1 MPISRAV
8 SGSCETARIA
18 RPIRDW
24 LTNADNAAAS
34 ASETTM
40 MSRPVHR
47 SGTVPPGTGISQ
59 VPGTKTSGNGS
70 AEVAPG

>member
-1 MPISRAV
+1 
-8 SGSCETARIA
+8 
-18 RPIRDW
+18 
-24 LTNADNAAAS
+24 
-34 ASETTM
+34 M